1 MDVTVTSL
9 NASEQEMEVVVSAD
23 ELLPHFE
30 KAYERA
36 RPKVEIKGFRKGKV
50 PLSMVKKLYGET
62 IEQESLDEITND
74 LYRQAVDQKK
84 LEPVGH
90 PVLLD
95 MNYRRGEGLR
105 FRVKYEVKPVF
116 ELKQYK
122 GFTVQKMIHP
132 VTEEEVEYEIDRLRR
147 INHATREVER
157 VSDDE
162 HIVTVDLQELDEA
175 GFPMI
180 GKKNENARLYLA
192 DPQLFPQM
200 KDALKQAKVGDE
212 RQVRLDSS
220 HGEHTHRSFV
230 SLKVKKVEKVDLPE
244 FNDEFVKKITK
255 GKVDTV
261 QQFQNSL
268 REDLENFWA
277 EKSER
282 QLSDAIAAEIIKQ
295 HDIPVPES
303 MVRAILDSL
312 LDEIRSQQPNKKLP
326 KDLDEEKFRA
336 ENRPYAIWQAKWYL
350 IRDRILEAE
359 KIGVDNADIELL
371 ANEESERVG
380 IERDRLVQ
388 YYESSRVAHDK
399 ILSDKLMRFLKKN
412 VQVREVV
419 QTAAPQL
426 QQ

>member
-1 MDVTVTSL
+1 
-9 NASEQEMEVVVSAD
+9 MEVVVSAD

-132 VTEEEVEYEIDRLRR
+132 VTEEELEYEIDRLRR

-162 HIVTVDLQELDEA
+162 HIVTVDLRELDEA

-261 QQFQNSL
+261 QQFHNSL

-303 MVRAILDSL
+303 MVRAILESL

-388 YYESSRVAHDK
+388 YYKSSRVAHDK

>member
-1 MDVTVTSL
+1 
-9 NASEQEMEVVVSAD
+9 MEVVVSAD

-62 IEQESLDEITND
+62 IEKESLDEITND
-74 LYRQAVDQKK
+74 LFRQAVDQKK

-132 VTEEEVEYEIDRLRR
+132 VTEEEEEYEIDRLRR

-303 MVRAILDSL
+303 MVRAILESL

-388 YYESSRVAHDK
+388 YYKSSRVAHDK

-419 QTAAPQL
+419 QTATPQL